1 MIDKETKE
9 KAYLNAVQ
17 AAVKLVAE
25 DEVHSQRSPDIVPK
39 TVCINM

>member
-1 MIDKETKE
+1 MNDKETKE

-25 DEVHSQRSPDIVPK
+25 DEVQSQSSPDIVPK
-39 TVCINM
+39 TVCLYM